1 MGRAGTGS
9 AGGEDGS
16 IYWLISRFA
25 ASVINANEALPYVC
39 GRGGGG
45 VGEQL
50 LMSADGAA
58 VIIVKLY
65 SLNNNSI
72 TT

>member
-1 MGRAGTGS
+1 MGS

-39 GRGGGG
+39 GW
-45 VGEQL
+45 GEQL
-50 LMSADGAA
+50 FMSADGAA
-58 VIIVKLY
+58 VIIVKLH